1 MILCKVIIEEILNIL
16 SQNTDLE
23 DIDFISEF
31 PSTRHDIPLRR
42 VTVSVGVD
50 TLKFSPVEDA
60 SVIVPGRGMETVKI
74 KLMVCSPR
82 ACSGMVC
89 YDATDRI
96 IAALKVLSSKFAV
109 ASIET
114 GQMKY
119 SSSIN
124 GLCVPID
131 ITVLKQSAF

>member
-1 MILCKVIIEEILNIL
+1 MILCKVIIEQILNIL
-16 SQNTDLE
+16 SQNTDLK

-31 PSTRHDIPLRR
+31 PSERHDIPLCR

-50 TLKFSPVEDA
+50 ALTFSPAEDA
-60 SVIVPGRGMETVKI
+60 WAIVPGRGMETVKV

-82 ACSGMVC
+82 DCSGMVC
-89 YDATDRI
+89 YEATDKI
-96 IAALKVLSSKFAV
+96 ISALKVFPSEFIV
-109 ASIET
+109 TSIEI

-131 ITVLKQSAF
+131 ITVLEENAF